1 MAARKKPSDEAPST
15 DPELGELTPFD
26 PQGERRAETERAR
39 ERGVSMADAS
49 EWPTIMEVS
58 EQTGIPIST
67 LRRWASE
74 GKLLAVTVG
83 RAYRVNPSEAV
94 RLQASEDRR
103 AQAVSPDPEATRA
116 ALEQSRETGSPDAP
130 TTAMQVQ
137 PPAAMQMQPQA
148 AMQAQQQSAPFL
160 PPSVLGLMN
169 ALADLTAST
178 NTRLSAADRHVEQ
191 LISALLSSM
200 PKLQNAFVAQLD
212 SALAHNKLL
221 QEEIEK
227 LREDL
232 RAWHESQRTDTIKAK
247 ELEIKKVQV
256 DGFVDLGKMLA
267 PSIMAFIGAK
277 LDPSDPTKADTAIA
291 AILTKITEE
300 QAKALAEKN
309 LVTGEQAFAALG
321 FRQTPPKPG
330 ELTRWMQSFSG
341 EAIGKI
347 VASDVLPKELA
358 LSFVAAHEAAGK
370 VTFQAP
376 APTTTQAPPPKAP
389 PPAGVP
395 EGGRVLDA
403 EQVNTLKEFIGVVF
417 VCGDVV
423 TTEKDSDG
431 NPITVLELLGSK
443 MSPRARSGL
452 KHLGEI

>member
-1 MAARKKPSDEAPST
+1 
-15 DPELGELTPFD
+15 
-26 PQGERRAETERAR
+26 
-39 ERGVSMADAS
+39 
-49 EWPTIMEVS
+49 
-58 EQTGIPIST
+58 
-67 LRRWASE
+67 
-74 GKLLAVTVG
+74 
-83 RAYRVNPSEAV
+83 
-94 RLQASEDRR
+94 
-103 AQAVSPDPEATRA
+103 
-116 ALEQSRETGSPDAP
+116 
-130 TTAMQVQ
+130 
-137 PPAAMQMQPQA
+137 
-148 AMQAQQQSAPFL
+148 
-160 PPSVLGLMN
+160 
-169 ALADLTAST
+169 
-178 NTRLSAADRHVEQ
+178 
-191 LISALLSSM
+191 
-200 PKLQNAFVAQLD
+200 
-212 SALAHNKLL
+212 
-221 QEEIEK
+221 
-227 LREDL
+227 
-232 RAWHESQRTDTIKAK
+232 
-247 ELEIKKVQV
+247 VQV

-443 MSPRARSGL
+443 MSPRARAGL